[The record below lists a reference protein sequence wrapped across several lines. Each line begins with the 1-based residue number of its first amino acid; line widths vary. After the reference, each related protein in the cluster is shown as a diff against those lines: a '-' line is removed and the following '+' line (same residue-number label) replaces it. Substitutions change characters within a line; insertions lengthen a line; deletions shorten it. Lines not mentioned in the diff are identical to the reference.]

1 MGAGGGGAAAGNGGI
16 LYLYKELWDQ
26 SAGQR
31 SKLLAA
37 MALLVAAQSVLLAV
51 PYLAGHAINALQLQG
66 ADGLND
72 AGLWLS
78 LVVAVTAGSWILHG
92 PGRILERNVAL
103 AVRRR
108 ISSGLV
114 AKLFSLPLAWHE
126 ANHSAATAHRVQQS
140 SHALTA
146 FAQSQFIYLNSAM
159 RLVGP
164 IVALCW
170 LQPVVGAA
178 ALTGLAV
185 ICASVL
191 GFDRAMIRLAR
202 LENDAE
208 RRYAAT
214 LTDSLGNS
222 TTLLALRQQRPV
234 TALLNV
240 RLEAIFAPLRR
251 AIMLN
256 EAKWCTVD
264 IASKALS
271 CSLVATY
278 AWLAA
283 KSGASDVKQHALM
296 LGSVYMVWEYAS
308 QAGGVV
314 SSLASHFQT
323 FARQHADHASADP
336 IRDAANGRAA
346 SEHASPLTA
355 SGQTWERLDLRELT
369 FRHPAARSELPTLD
383 QVSLSLERGKRYAL
397 IGSSGSGKSTLLRI
411 LAGLYEAQRIV
422 IDRSH
427 APAIMCP
434 VEAARLM
441 RNTTTLIP
449 QDAEVLEATLAENL
463 ALCESVSGAPARS
476 RFGRALAFARVDD
489 FVEPGEKGLESTVAE
504 RGANWS
510 GGQRAR
516 LALARGLLAAE
527 GSTLVL
533 LDEPTA
539 SLDPQTEAAV
549 YDNLFVALEQAC
561 IVSSVHRLNLLDR
574 FDEVLVMHSGRLV
587 AQGRP
592 AVLAAV
598 SPDFRRL
605 MSAYR
610 REAQH
615 AEHVAPAEL
624 QQLT

>member
-1 MGAGGGGAAAGNGGI
+1 MGI
-16 LYLYKELWDQ
+16 LYLYKELWAQ

-31 SKLLAA
+31 RVLVLAVLL
-37 MALLVAAQSVLLAV
+37 LIGAQCVLLAV
-51 PYLAGHAINALQLQG
+51 PYLAGRAINALQLHG
-66 ADGLND
+66 AAGMGD
-72 AGLWLS
+72 AGMWLM
-78 LVVAVTAGSWILHG
+78 LVVLVTAGSWVLHG

-103 AVRRR
+103 TVRRG

-114 AKLFSLPLAWHE
+114 DKLFSLPLGWHE

-146 FAQSQFIYLNSAM
+146 FAQSQFIYLNSAI

-164 IVALCW
+164 VVALWW
-170 LQPVVGAA
+170 LQPVVGVA
-178 ALTGLAV
+178 ALIGLTV

-202 LENDAE
+202 MENDAE
-208 RRYAAT
+208 RHYAAT
-214 LTDSLGNS
+214 LTDSLSNS
-222 TTLLALRQQRPV
+222 TTLLALRQQRPIA
-234 TALLNV
+234 ALLER
-240 RLEAIFAPLRR
+240 RLEAVFAPLRR
-251 AIMLN
+251 AIVVN

-264 IASKALS
+264 ICSKALS
-271 CSLVATY
+271 CCLVATY
-278 AWLAA
+278 AWLAT
-283 KSGASDVKQHALM
+283 KSGPSATNAHALM

-314 SSLASHFQT
+314 SALASHFQT

-336 IRDAANGRAA
+336 IRHAQA
-346 SEHASPLTA
+346 SKASASPLTA
-355 SGQTWERLDLRELT
+355 AGQTWDRLELRELT
-369 FRHPAARSELPTLD
+369 FRHPAARDAEPTLD
-383 QVSLSLERGKRYAL
+383 QVTLSLERGKKYAL
-397 IGSSGSGKSTLLRI
+397 IGNSGSGKSTLLRV

-422 IDRSH
+422 IDRTH
-427 APAIMCP
+427 APAIICP
-434 VEAARLM
+434 IEAARLM

-463 ALCESVSGAPARS
+463 ALCEALAGAPPRS
-476 RFGRALAFARVDD
+476 SYARALDLALVSD
-489 FVEPGEKGLESTVAE
+489 FVASGEAGLDSTIAE

-516 LALARGLLAAE
+516 VALARGLLAAA

-539 SLDPQTEAAV
+539 NLDPQTEAAV
-549 YDNLFVALEQAC
+549 LDNLFAALGDAC
-561 IVSSVHRLNLLDR
+561 LVSSVHRLNLLDR
-574 FDEVLVMHSGRLV
+574 FDEVLVMHDGRLV
-587 AQGRP
+587 AQGRA

-605 MSAYR
+605 VSAQR
-610 REAQH
+610 RASEEAALH
-615 AEHVAPAEL
+615 S
-624 QQLT
+624 

>member
-1 MGAGGGGAAAGNGGI
+1 MSAGGGTAEGRGV
-16 LYLYKELWDQ
+16 LYLYNELWAQ
-26 SAGQR
+26 SAGER
-31 SKLLAA
+31 HR
-37 MALLVAAQSVLLAV
+37 LVAAMLLLIAAQAILLAI

-66 ADGLND
+66 ADGMGE
-72 AGLWLS
+72 AGKWLL
-78 LVVAVTAGSWILHG
+78 LVVLVTAGSWIVHG

-103 AVRRR
+103 TVRRR

-126 ANHSAATAHRVQQS
+126 AHHSAATAHRVQQS

-164 IVALCW
+164 IVALWW
-170 LQPVVGAA
+170 LQPAVGAT
-178 ALTGLAV
+178 ALAGLAI
-185 ICASVL
+185 ICVSVL
-191 GFDRAMIRLAR
+191 NFDRAMIRLAR
-202 LENDAE
+202 QENDAE
-208 RRYAAT
+208 RNYAAT
-214 LTDSLGNS
+214 LTDSLSNS
-222 TTLLALRQQRPV
+222 TTLLALRQQRPIA
-234 TALLNV
+234 ALLER
-240 RLEAIFAPLRR
+240 RLQAIFAPLRR
-251 AIMLN
+251 SIVLN

-264 IASKALS
+264 ISSKALS
-271 CSLVATY
+271 CSLVALY

-283 KSGASDVKQHALM
+283 RGAVTDVKQHALM

-314 SSLASHFQT
+314 SALASHFQT

-336 IRDAANGRAA
+336 IRQAQA
-346 SEHASPLTA
+346 SRPATETTRSLTV
-355 SGQTWERLDLRELT
+355 SGQTWDRIELRDLT
-369 FRHPAARSELPTLD
+369 YRHPAARGTAPTLD
-383 QVSLSLERGKRYAL
+383 HVTLSLERGRKYAL
-397 IGSSGSGKSTLLRI
+397 IGSSGSGKSTLLRV

-422 IDRSH
+422 IDRTH

-434 VEAARLM
+434 IEAARLM

-449 QDAEVLEATLAENL
+449 QDAEVLQATLAENL
-463 ALCESVSGAPARS
+463 ALCEALAGAPPRS
-476 RFGRALAFARVDD
+476 RYAAALAQARVTD
-489 FVEPGEKGLESTVAE
+489 FVESGENGLESVIAE

-516 LALARGLLAAE
+516 VALARGLLAAE

-539 SLDPQTEAAV
+539 NLDPQTEAAV
-549 YDNLFVALEQAC
+549 YDNLFLALGDAC
-561 IVSSVHRLNLLDR
+561 VVSAIHRLNLLDR
-574 FDEVLVMHSGRLV
+574 FDEVLVMHDGRLV
-587 AQGRP
+587 AQGR
-592 AVLAAV
+592 ASVLAAV

-605 MSAYR
+605 VSAHR
-610 REAQH
+610 RESDA
-615 AEHVAPAEL
+615 AADAPAEL

>member
-1 MGAGGGGAAAGNGGI
+1 MSACLSGAAGKGGI
-16 LYLYKELWDQ
+16 LYLYKELWGH
-26 SAGQR
+26 SAGHR
-31 SKLLAA
+31 KHLLGA
-37 MALLVAAQSVLLAV
+37 MALLVSAQSVLLAV
-51 PYLAGHAINALQLQG
+51 PYLAGHAINSLQLHG
-66 ADGLND
+66 A
-72 AGLWLS
+72 AGLRAAGVWLL
-78 LVVAVTAGSWILHG
+78 LVVAVTAGSWLLHG

-108 ISSGLV
+108 ISSELV
-114 AKLFSLPLAWHE
+114 QKLFSLPLAWHE
-126 ANHSAATAHRVQQS
+126 SNHSAATAHRVQQS

-159 RLVGP
+159 RLIGP
-164 IVALCW
+164 IVALCV
-170 LQPVVGAA
+170 LQPAVGGAA
-178 ALTGLAV
+178 LAGLAI
-185 ICASVL
+185 ICGSVL

-222 TTLLALRQQRPV
+222 TTLLALRQQRPI

-251 AIMLN
+251 AIVLN

-271 CSLVATY
+271 CSLVAMY

-283 KSGASDVKQHALM
+283 NGGVSEVNQHALM

-336 IRDAANGRAA
+336 IRDAPSPGSTSSRANL
-346 SEHASPLTA
+346 LTA
-355 SGQTWERLDLRELT
+355 TGQSWDRLELRELT

-383 QVSLSLERGKRYAL
+383 HVTLSLERGKRYAL

-422 IDRSH
+422 IDRTQE
-427 APAIMCP
+427 PAIICP
-434 VEAARLM
+434 AEAARLM

-463 ALCESVSGAPARS
+463 GLCESLAGAPPRGSYA
-476 RFGRALAFARVDD
+476 RALELARVSD
-489 FVEPGEKGLESTVAE
+489 FVEPGEKGLENTVAE

-516 LALARGLLAAE
+516 VALARGLLAAA
-527 GSTLVL
+527 GSSLVL

-539 SLDPQTEAAV
+539 NLDPQTEAAV
-549 YDNLFVALEQAC
+549 YDNLFTALGDAC
-561 IVSSVHRLNLLDR
+561 IVSSIHRLNLLER
-574 FDEVLVMHSGRLV
+574 FDEVLVMHNGRLV

-592 AVLAAV
+592 GVLAAV

-605 MSAYR
+605 LSAHR
-610 REAQH
+610 RETQRDGLAAH
-615 AEHVAPAEL
+615 AEL

>member
-1 MGAGGGGAAAGNGGI
+1 MSAVEGTAENRGL
-16 LYLYKELWDQ
+16 LYLYKELWAQ

-31 SKLLAA
+31 RVLVLAMLL
-37 MALLVAAQSVLLAV
+37 LIGAQCVLLAV
-51 PYLAGHAINALQLQG
+51 PYLAGRAINALQLQG
-66 ADGLND
+66 AAGMGD
-72 AGLWLS
+72 AGLWLL
-78 LVVAVTAGSWILHG
+78 LVVLVTAGSWVLHG

-103 AVRRR
+103 TVRRR

-114 AKLFSLPLAWHE
+114 DKLFSLPLGWHE

-146 FAQSQFIYLNSAM
+146 FAQSQFIYLNSAI

-164 IVALCW
+164 VVALW
-170 LQPVVGAA
+170 LLQPVVGGA
-178 ALTGLAV
+178 ALIGLTV

-202 LENDAE
+202 VENDAE
-208 RRYAAT
+208 RHYAAT
-214 LTDSLGNS
+214 LTDSLSNS
-222 TTLLALRQQRPV
+222 TTLLALRQQRPIA
-234 TALLNV
+234 ALLER
-240 RLEAIFAPLRR
+240 RLEAVFAPLRR
-251 AIMLN
+251 AIVVN

-264 IASKALS
+264 ICSKALS
-271 CSLVATY
+271 CCLVATY
-278 AWLAA
+278 AWLAM
-283 KSGASDVKQHALM
+283 KSGPSAANAQALM

-314 SSLASHFQT
+314 SALASHFQT

-336 IRDAANGRAA
+336 IREAQA
-346 SEHASPLTA
+346 SNASASPLTA
-355 SGQTWERLDLRELT
+355 AGQTWDRLELRELT
-369 FRHPAARSELPTLD
+369 FRHPAARDAEPTLD
-383 QVSLSLERGKRYAL
+383 QVTLSLERGKKYAL
-397 IGSSGSGKSTLLRI
+397 IGNSGSGKSTLLRV

-422 IDRSH
+422 IDRAH

-434 VEAARLM
+434 IEAARLM

-449 QDAEVLEATLAENL
+449 QDAEVLEATLADNL
-463 ALCESVSGAPARS
+463 ALCEALAGAPPRS
-476 RFGRALAFARVDD
+476 RYARALDLARVSD
-489 FVEPGEKGLESTVAE
+489 FVASGEAGLDSTIAE

-516 LALARGLLAAE
+516 VALARGLLAAE

-539 SLDPQTEAAV
+539 NLDPQTEAAV
-549 YDNLFVALEQAC
+549 LDNLFAALGDAC
-561 IVSSVHRLNLLDR
+561 LVSSVHRLNLLDR
-574 FDEVLVMHSGRLV
+574 FDEVLVMHDGRLV
-587 AQGRP
+587 AQGRA

-605 MSAYR
+605 VSAER
-610 REAQH
+610 RASEEAALH
-615 AEHVAPAEL
+615 S
-624 QQLT
+624 

>member
-1 MGAGGGGAAAGNGGI
+1 MGI
-16 LYLYKELWDQ
+16 LYLYKELWAQ

-31 SKLLAA
+31 RVLVLAVLL
-37 MALLVAAQSVLLAV
+37 LIGAQCVLLAV
-51 PYLAGHAINALQLQG
+51 PYLAGRAINALQLHG
-66 ADGLND
+66 AAGMGD
-72 AGLWLS
+72 AGMWLM
-78 LVVAVTAGSWILHG
+78 LVVLVTAGSWVLHG

-103 AVRRR
+103 TVRRG

-114 AKLFSLPLAWHE
+114 DKLFSLPLGWHE

-146 FAQSQFIYLNSAM
+146 FAQSQFIYLNSAI

-164 IVALCW
+164 VVALWW
-170 LQPVVGAA
+170 LQPVVGVA
-178 ALTGLAV
+178 ALIGLTV

-202 LENDAE
+202 MENDAE
-208 RRYAAT
+208 RHYAAT
-214 LTDSLGNS
+214 LTDSLSNS
-222 TTLLALRQQRPV
+222 TTLLALRQQRPIA
-234 TALLNV
+234 ALLER
-240 RLEAIFAPLRR
+240 RLEAVFAPLRR
-251 AIMLN
+251 AIVVN

-264 IASKALS
+264 ICSKALS
-271 CSLVATY
+271 CCLVATY
-278 AWLAA
+278 AWLAT
-283 KSGASDVKQHALM
+283 KSGPSATNAHALM

-314 SSLASHFQT
+314 SALASHFQT

-336 IRDAANGRAA
+336 IRQAQA
-346 SEHASPLTA
+346 SNASASPLTA
-355 SGQTWERLDLRELT
+355 AGQTWDRLELRELT
-369 FRHPAARSELPTLD
+369 FRHPAARDAEPTLD
-383 QVSLSLERGKRYAL
+383 QVTLSLERGKKYAL
-397 IGSSGSGKSTLLRI
+397 IGNSGSGKSTLLRV

-422 IDRSH
+422 IDRTH
-427 APAIMCP
+427 APAIICP
-434 VEAARLM
+434 IEAARLM

-463 ALCESVSGAPARS
+463 ALCEALAGAPPRS
-476 RFGRALAFARVDD
+476 SYARALDLALVSD
-489 FVEPGEKGLESTVAE
+489 FVASGEAGLDSTIAE

-516 LALARGLLAAE
+516 VALARGLLAAA

-539 SLDPQTEAAV
+539 NLDPQTEAAV
-549 YDNLFVALEQAC
+549 LDNLFAALGDAC
-561 IVSSVHRLNLLDR
+561 LVSSVHRLNLLDR
-574 FDEVLVMHSGRLV
+574 FDEVLVMHDGRLV
-587 AQGRP
+587 AQGRA

-605 MSAYR
+605 VSAQR
-610 REAQH
+610 RASEEAALH
-615 AEHVAPAEL
+615 S
-624 QQLT
+624 

>member
-1 MGAGGGGAAAGNGGI
+1 MSAVEGTAENRGL
-16 LYLYKELWDQ
+16 LYLYKELWAQ

-31 SKLLAA
+31 RVLVLAMLL
-37 MALLVAAQSVLLAV
+37 LIGAQCVLLAV
-51 PYLAGHAINALQLQG
+51 PYLAGRAINALQLQG
-66 ADGLND
+66 AAGMGD
-72 AGLWLS
+72 AGLWLL
-78 LVVAVTAGSWILHG
+78 LVVLVTAGSWVLHG

-103 AVRRR
+103 TVRRR

-114 AKLFSLPLAWHE
+114 DKLFSLPLGWHE

-146 FAQSQFIYLNSAM
+146 FAQSQFIYLNSAI

-164 IVALCW
+164 VVALW
-170 LQPVVGAA
+170 LLQPVVGGA
-178 ALTGLAV
+178 ALIGLTV

-202 LENDAE
+202 VENDAE
-208 RRYAAT
+208 RHYAAT
-214 LTDSLGNS
+214 LTDSLSNS
-222 TTLLALRQQRPV
+222 TTLLALRQQRPIA
-234 TALLNV
+234 ALLER
-240 RLEAIFAPLRR
+240 RLEAVFAPMRR
-251 AIMLN
+251 AIVLN

-264 IASKALS
+264 ICSKALS
-271 CSLVATY
+271 CCLVATY
-278 AWLAA
+278 AWLAM
-283 KSGASDVKQHALM
+283 KSGPSAANAQALM

-314 SSLASHFQT
+314 SALASHFQT

-336 IRDAANGRAA
+336 IREAQA
-346 SEHASPLTA
+346 SNASASPLTA
-355 SGQTWERLDLRELT
+355 AGQTWDRLELRELT
-369 FRHPAARSELPTLD
+369 FRHPAARDAEPTLD
-383 QVSLSLERGKRYAL
+383 QVTLSLERGKKYAL
-397 IGSSGSGKSTLLRI
+397 IGNSGSGKSTLLRV

-422 IDRSH
+422 IDRAH

-434 VEAARLM
+434 IEAARLM

-449 QDAEVLEATLAENL
+449 QDAEVLEATLADNL
-463 ALCESVSGAPARS
+463 ALCEALAGAPPRS
-476 RFGRALAFARVDD
+476 RYARALDLARVSD
-489 FVEPGEKGLESTVAE
+489 FVASGEAGLDSTIAE

-516 LALARGLLAAE
+516 VALARGLLAAE

-539 SLDPQTEAAV
+539 NLDPQTEAAV
-549 YDNLFVALEQAC
+549 LDNLFAALGDAC
-561 IVSSVHRLNLLDR
+561 LVSSVHRLNLLDR
-574 FDEVLVMHSGRLV
+574 FDEVLVMHDGRLV
-587 AQGRP
+587 AQGRA

-605 MSAYR
+605 VSAER
-610 REAQH
+610 RASEEAALH
-615 AEHVAPAEL
+615 S
-624 QQLT
+624 

>member
-1 MGAGGGGAAAGNGGI
+1 MSAVDGTAENRGL
-16 LYLYKELWDQ
+16 LYLYKELWAQ

-31 SKLLAA
+31 RVLVLAMLL
-37 MALLVAAQSVLLAV
+37 LIGAQCVLLAV
-51 PYLAGHAINALQLQG
+51 PYLAGRAINALQLQG
-66 ADGLND
+66 AAGMGD
-72 AGLWLS
+72 AGLWLL
-78 LVVAVTAGSWILHG
+78 LVVLVTAGSWVLHG

-103 AVRRR
+103 TVRRR

-114 AKLFSLPLAWHE
+114 DKLFSLPLGWHE

-146 FAQSQFIYLNSAM
+146 FAQSQFIYLNSAI

-164 IVALCW
+164 VVALW
-170 LQPVVGAA
+170 LLQPVVGGA
-178 ALTGLAV
+178 ALIGLTV

-202 LENDAE
+202 VENDAE
-208 RRYAAT
+208 RHYAAT
-214 LTDSLGNS
+214 LTDSLSNS
-222 TTLLALRQQRPV
+222 TTLLALRQQRPIA
-234 TALLNV
+234 ALLER
-240 RLEAIFAPLRR
+240 RLEAVFAPLRR
-251 AIMLN
+251 AIVVN

-264 IASKALS
+264 ICSKALS
-271 CSLVATY
+271 CCLVATY
-278 AWLAA
+278 AWLAM
-283 KSGASDVKQHALM
+283 KSGPSAANAQALM

-314 SSLASHFQT
+314 SALASHFQT

-336 IRDAANGRAA
+336 IREAQA
-346 SEHASPLTA
+346 SNASASPLTA
-355 SGQTWERLDLRELT
+355 AGQTWDRLELRELT
-369 FRHPAARSELPTLD
+369 FRHPAARDAEPTLD
-383 QVSLSLERGKRYAL
+383 QVTLSLERGKKYAL
-397 IGSSGSGKSTLLRI
+397 IGNSGSGKSTLLRV

-422 IDRSH
+422 IDRAH

-434 VEAARLM
+434 IEAARLM

-449 QDAEVLEATLAENL
+449 QDAEVLEATLADNL
-463 ALCESVSGAPARS
+463 ALCEALAGAPPRS
-476 RFGRALAFARVDD
+476 RYARALDLARVSD
-489 FVEPGEKGLESTVAE
+489 FVASGEAGLDSTIAE

-516 LALARGLLAAE
+516 VALARGLLAAE

-539 SLDPQTEAAV
+539 NLDPQTEAAV
-549 YDNLFVALEQAC
+549 LDNLFAALGDAC
-561 IVSSVHRLNLLDR
+561 LVSSVHRLNLLDR
-574 FDEVLVMHSGRLV
+574 FDEVLVMHDGRLV
-587 AQGRP
+587 AQGRA

-605 MSAYR
+605 VSAER
-610 REAQH
+610 RASEEAALH
-615 AEHVAPAEL
+615 S
-624 QQLT
+624 

>member
-1 MGAGGGGAAAGNGGI
+1 MSAGGAGTEGGGI
-16 LYLYKELWDQ
+16 LYLYKELWAQ
-26 SAGQR
+26 SAGHR
-31 SKLLAA
+31 RKLVTA
-37 MALLVAAQSVLLAV
+37 MLLLISAQAVLLAI
-51 PYLAGHAINALQLQG
+51 PWLAGHAINALQLQG
-66 ADGLND
+66 SAGLRD
-72 AGLWLS
+72 AGMWLT
-78 LVVAVTAGSWILHG
+78 LVVLVTAGSWLLHG

-103 AVRRR
+103 TVRRR

-114 AKLFSLPLAWHE
+114 AKLFSLPLTWHE

-159 RLVGP
+159 RLIGP
-164 IVALCW
+164 IVALWW
-170 LQPVVGAA
+170 LQPLVGGAA
-178 ALTGLAV
+178 LAGLAV
-185 ICASVL
+185 ICGSVL

-222 TTLLALRQQRPV
+222 TTLFSLRQQRPIA
-234 TALLNV
+234 ALLER

-251 AIMLN
+251 AIVLN

-264 IASKALS
+264 ISSKALS
-271 CSLVATY
+271 CCLVASY
-278 AWLAA
+278 AWLATR
-283 KSGASDVKQHALM
+283 GGVTEVKTHALM

-314 SSLASHFQT
+314 SALASHFQT

-336 IRDAANGRAA
+336 IR
-346 SEHASPLTA
+346 HAGSTRTADNSATALTA
-355 SGQTWERLDLRELT
+355 SGEIWDRIELRDVT
-369 FRHPAARSELPTLD
+369 FRHPAARAAAPTLD
-383 QVSLSLERGKRYAL
+383 HVTLSLERGRKYAL
-397 IGSSGSGKSTLLRI
+397 IGSSGSGKSTLLRV

-422 IDRSH
+422 IDRTH

-463 ALCESVSGAPARS
+463 ALCEGLAGAPSRS
-476 RFGRALAFARVDD
+476 SYARALELARVSD
-489 FVEPGEKGLESTVAE
+489 FVEPGEIGLESSIAE

-516 LALARGLLAAE
+516 VALARGLLAAA
-527 GSTLVL
+527 GSSLVL

-539 SLDPQTEAAV
+539 NLDPQTEGAV
-549 YDNLFVALEQAC
+549 YDNLFLALGDAC
-561 IVSSVHRLNLLDR
+561 IVSSIHRLNLLDR
-574 FDEVLVMHSGRLV
+574 FDEVLVMHEGRLV

-592 AVLAAV
+592 SVLAAV

-605 MSAYR
+605 VSTQR
-610 REAQH
+610 RVHDA
-615 AEHVAPAEL
+615 APAEL

>member
-1 MGAGGGGAAAGNGGI
+1 MSAVGGAAAADNGGI
-16 LYLYKELWDQ
+16 LYLYKELWAQ

-31 SKLLAA
+31 RVLVTA
-37 MALLVAAQSVLLAV
+37 MLLLVAAQTVLLAI

-66 ADGLND
+66 AAGMAD
-72 AGLWLS
+72 AGKWLL
-78 LVVAVTAGSWILHG
+78 LVVLVTAGSWVLHG

-103 AVRRR
+103 TVRRR

-114 AKLFSLPLAWHE
+114 EKLFSLPLAWHE
-126 ANHSAATAHRVQQS
+126 GNHSAATAHRVQQS

-164 IVALCW
+164 IVALWW
-170 LQPVVGAA
+170 LRPVVGAA

-191 GFDRAMIRLAR
+191 SFDRAMIRLAR

-208 RRYAAT
+208 RSYAAT
-214 LTDSLGNS
+214 LTDSLSNS
-222 TTLLALRQQRPV
+222 TTLFALRQRRPIA
-234 TALLNV
+234 ALLER
-240 RLEAIFAPLRR
+240 RLQAVFAPLRR
-251 AIMLN
+251 SIVLN

-264 IASKALS
+264 ISSKALS
-271 CSLVATY
+271 CTLVALY
-278 AWLAA
+278 AWLASQSA
-283 KSGASDVKQHALM
+283 LSDVKQHALM

-314 SSLASHFQT
+314 SALASHFQT

-336 IRDAANGRAA
+336 IRHARTTPPA
-346 SEHASPLTA
+346 SDCAEQLTA
-355 SGQTWERLDLRELT
+355 SGQTWDRLELRELT
-369 FRHPAARSELPTLD
+369 FRHPAARGAAPTLD
-383 QVSLSLERGKRYAL
+383 HVTLSLERGRKYAL

-434 VEAARLM
+434 IEAARLM
-441 RNTTTLIP
+441 RNTATLIP

-463 ALCESVSGAPARS
+463 ALCEALTGIPPRS
-476 RFGRALAFARVDD
+476 SYARALELARVSD
-489 FVEPGEKGLESTVAE
+489 FVEPGETGLESVIAE

-516 LALARGLLAAE
+516 VALARGLLAAND
-527 GSTLVL
+527 STLVL

-539 SLDPQTEAAV
+539 NLDPQTEAAV
-549 YDNLFVALEQAC
+549 YDNLFLTLGDAC
-561 IVSSVHRLNLLDR
+561 IVSSIHRLHLLER
-574 FDEVLVMHSGRLV
+574 FDEVLVMHNGRLV
-587 AQGRP
+587 AQGR
-592 AVLAAV
+592 ASVLAAV

-605 MSAYR
+605 VSAQR
-610 REAQH
+610 RESDA
-615 AEHVAPAEL
+615 AAAEL

>member
-1 MGAGGGGAAAGNGGI
+1 MSAGGGGAAARKGGI
-16 LYLYKELWDQ
+16 LYLYKELWAQ
-26 SAGQR
+26 SAGR
-31 SKLLAA
+31 RKMLLGA
-37 MALLVAAQSVLLAV
+37 MALLIAAQSVLLAV
-51 PYLAGHAINALQLQG
+51 PYLAGRAINALQLHG
-66 ADGLND
+66 TAGLEN
-72 AGLWLS
+72 AGLWLA
-78 LVVAVTAGSWILHG
+78 LVVAVTAGSWLLHG

-108 ISSGLV
+108 ISSELV
-114 AKLFSLPLAWHE
+114 RKLFSLPLAWHE

-146 FAQSQFIYLNSAM
+146 FAQSQFIYLNSAI
-159 RLVGP
+159 RLFGP
-164 IVALCW
+164 IVALWW
-170 LQPVVGAA
+170 LQPIVGAA
-178 ALTGLAV
+178 ALAGLTI
-185 ICASVL
+185 ICASVI
-191 GFDRAMIRLAR
+191 GFDRAMIRLAH

-208 RRYAAT
+208 RRYAST

-222 TTLLALRQQRPV
+222 TTLLALRQQRPI
-234 TALLNV
+234 TALLDV

-251 AIMLN
+251 AILLN

-264 IASKALS
+264 ISSKALG

-283 KSGASDVKQHALM
+283 TGRVSDVKQHALM

-308 QAGGVV
+308 QAGGVI
-314 SSLASHFQT
+314 SALASHFQT

-336 IRDAANGRAA
+336 IREATNVRPAGDR
-346 SEHASPLTA
+346 ASPLT
-355 SGQTWERLDLRELT
+355 STGQTWDRLELRELT
-369 FRHPAARSELPTLD
+369 FRHPAARGELPTLD
-383 QVSLSLERGKRYAL
+383 HVTLSLERGKRYAL
-397 IGSSGSGKSTLLRI
+397 IGSSGSGKSTLLRV

-422 IDRSH
+422 VDRTH

-434 VEAARLM
+434 IEAARLM

-463 ALCESVSGAPARS
+463 ALCEGVAGVPPRS
-476 RFGRALAFARVDD
+476 RYAHALELARVSD
-489 FVEPGEKGLESTVAE
+489 FVESGEAGLESTIAE

-516 LALARGLLAAE
+516 VALARGLLAAE

-539 SLDPQTEAAV
+539 NLDPQTEAAV
-549 YDNLFVALEQAC
+549 YDNLFLELGNAC
-561 IVSSVHRLNLLDR
+561 IVSSIHRLNLLDR
-574 FDEVLVMHSGRLV
+574 FDEVLVMHNGRLV

-605 MSAYR
+605 VSAQR
-610 REAQH
+610 REQDGP
-615 AEHVAPAEL
+615 APPASAEL

>member
-1 MGAGGGGAAAGNGGI
+1 VGI
-16 LYLYKELWDQ
+16 LYLYKELWAQ

-31 SKLLAA
+31 RVLVLAMLL
-37 MALLVAAQSVLLAV
+37 LIGAQCVLLAI

-66 ADGLND
+66 AAGMGD
-72 AGLWLS
+72 AGMWLL
-78 LVVAVTAGSWILHG
+78 LVVLVTAGSWVLHG

-103 AVRRR
+103 TVRRR

-114 AKLFSLPLAWHE
+114 DKLFSLPLGWHE

-164 IVALCW
+164 VVALWW

-178 ALTGLAV
+178 ALIGLTV

-202 LENDAE
+202 VENDAE
-208 RRYAAT
+208 RHYAAT
-214 LTDSLGNS
+214 LTDSLSNS
-222 TTLLALRQQRPV
+222 TTLLALRQQRPIA
-234 TALLNV
+234 ALLER
-240 RLEAIFAPLRR
+240 RLEAVFAPMRR
-251 AIMLN
+251 AIVLN

-264 IASKALS
+264 ICSKALG
-271 CSLVATY
+271 CGLVATY
-278 AWLAA
+278 AWLATKNGPSA
-283 KSGASDVKQHALM
+283 ASTQALM

-314 SSLASHFQT
+314 SALASHFQT
-323 FARQHADHASADP
+323 FARQHADHSSADP
-336 IRDAANGRAA
+336 IRQAQAANT
-346 SEHASPLTA
+346 SASPLTV
-355 SGQTWERLDLRELT
+355 SGQPWDRLELRELT
-369 FRHPAARSELPTLD
+369 FRHPAARDAEPTLD
-383 QVSLSLERGKRYAL
+383 QVTLSLERGKKYAL
-397 IGSSGSGKSTLLRI
+397 IGSSGSGKSTLLRV

-422 IDRSH
+422 IDRTH

-434 VEAARLM
+434 IEAARLM

-463 ALCESVSGAPARS
+463 ALCEALAGAPPRS
-476 RFGRALAFARVDD
+476 RYARALDLARVSD
-489 FVEPGEKGLESTVAE
+489 FVASGEAGLESTIAE

-516 LALARGLLAAE
+516 VALARGLLAAE

-539 SLDPQTEAAV
+539 NLDPQTEAAV
-549 YDNLFVALEQAC
+549 FDNLFDALGDAC

-574 FDEVLVMHSGRLV
+574 FDEVLVMHDGRLV
-587 AQGRP
+587 AQGRA

-598 SPDFRRL
+598 SPDYRRL
-605 MSAYR
+605 VSAQR
-610 REAQH
+610 RESGEAALH
-615 AEHVAPAEL
+615 S
-624 QQLT
+624 

>member
-1 MGAGGGGAAAGNGGI
+1 MGI
-16 LYLYKELWDQ
+16 LYLYKELWAQ

-31 SKLLAA
+31 RVLVLAVLL
-37 MALLVAAQSVLLAV
+37 LIGAQCVLLAV
-51 PYLAGHAINALQLQG
+51 PYLAGRAINALQLHG
-66 ADGLND
+66 AAGMGD
-72 AGLWLS
+72 AGMWLM
-78 LVVAVTAGSWILHG
+78 LVVLVTAGSWVLHG

-103 AVRRR
+103 TVRRG

-114 AKLFSLPLAWHE
+114 DKLFSLPLGWHE

-146 FAQSQFIYLNSAM
+146 FAQSQFIYLNSAI

-164 IVALCW
+164 VVALWW
-170 LQPVVGAA
+170 LQPVVGVA
-178 ALTGLAV
+178 ALIGLTV

-202 LENDAE
+202 MENDAE
-208 RRYAAT
+208 RHYAAT
-214 LTDSLGNS
+214 LTDSLSNS
-222 TTLLALRQQRPV
+222 TTLLALRQQRPIA
-234 TALLNV
+234 ALLER
-240 RLEAIFAPLRR
+240 RLEAVFAPLRR
-251 AIMLN
+251 AIVVN

-264 IASKALS
+264 ICSKALS
-271 CSLVATY
+271 CCLVATY
-278 AWLAA
+278 AWLAT
-283 KSGASDVKQHALM
+283 KSGPSATNAHALM

-314 SSLASHFQT
+314 SALASHFQT

-336 IRDAANGRAA
+336 IRQAQA
-346 SEHASPLTA
+346 SNASASPLTA
-355 SGQTWERLDLRELT
+355 AGQTWDRLELRELT
-369 FRHPAARSELPTLD
+369 FRHPAARDAEPTLD
-383 QVSLSLERGKRYAL
+383 QVTLSLERGKKYAL
-397 IGSSGSGKSTLLRI
+397 IGNSGSGKSPVLRV

-422 IDRSH
+422 IDRTH
-427 APAIMCP
+427 APAIICP
-434 VEAARLM
+434 IEAARLM

-463 ALCESVSGAPARS
+463 ALCEALAGAPPRS
-476 RFGRALAFARVDD
+476 SYARALDLALVSD
-489 FVEPGEKGLESTVAE
+489 FVASGEAGLDSTIAE

-516 LALARGLLAAE
+516 VALARGLLAAA

-539 SLDPQTEAAV
+539 NLDPQTEAAV
-549 YDNLFVALEQAC
+549 LDNLFAALGDAC
-561 IVSSVHRLNLLDR
+561 LVSSVHRLNLLDR
-574 FDEVLVMHSGRLV
+574 FDEVLVMHDGRLV
-587 AQGRP
+587 AQGRA

-605 MSAYR
+605 VSAQR
-610 REAQH
+610 RASEEAALH
-615 AEHVAPAEL
+615 S
-624 QQLT
+624 

>member
-1 MGAGGGGAAAGNGGI
+1 MSACGGGAAEGRGI
-16 LYLYKELWDQ
+16 LYLYKELWAQ
-26 SAGQR
+26 SFGER
-31 SKLLAA
+31 GR
-37 MALLVAAQSVLLAV
+37 LVAAMLLLIAAQAILLAI

-66 ADGLND
+66 AEGIGD
-72 AGLWLS
+72 AGKWLL
-78 LVVAVTAGSWILHG
+78 LVVLVTAGSWIVHG

-103 AVRRR
+103 TVRRR

-114 AKLFSLPLAWHE
+114 AKLFSLPLSWHE

-164 IVALCW
+164 IVALWW
-170 LQPVVGAA
+170 LRPAVGAVA
-178 ALTGLAV
+178 FAGLAI

-202 LENDAE
+202 QENDAE
-208 RRYAAT
+208 RSYAAT
-214 LTDSLGNS
+214 LTDSLSNS
-222 TTLLALRQQRPV
+222 TTLLALRQQRPIA
-234 TALLNV
+234 ALLER
-240 RLEAIFAPLRR
+240 RLQAIFAPLRR
-251 AIMLN
+251 SIVLN

-264 IASKALS
+264 ISSKALS
-271 CSLVATY
+271 CSLVALY

-283 KSGASDVKQHALM
+283 RSEVTDVKQQALM

-314 SSLASHFQT
+314 SALASHFQT

-336 IRDAANGRAA
+336 IRQAQASRPA
-346 SEHASPLTA
+346 SENTRSLTV
-355 SGQTWERLDLRELT
+355 SGQTWDRIELRDLT
-369 FRHPAARSELPTLD
+369 FRHPAARGTAPTLD
-383 QVSLSLERGKRYAL
+383 HVTLSLERGRKYAL
-397 IGSSGSGKSTLLRI
+397 IGSSGSGKSTLLRV

-422 IDRSH
+422 IDRNH

-434 VEAARLM
+434 IEAARLM

-449 QDAEVLEATLAENL
+449 QDAEVLQATLSENL
-463 ALCESVSGAPARS
+463 ALCEALAGAPPRNRYAS
-476 RFGRALAFARVDD
+476 ALEIARVTD
-489 FVEPGEKGLESTVAE
+489 FVEASENGLESTISE

-516 LALARGLLAAE
+516 VALARGLLAAE
-527 GSTLVL
+527 GSALVL

-539 SLDPQTEAAV
+539 NLDPQTEAAV
-549 YDNLFVALEQAC
+549 YDNLFRALGDAC
-561 IVSSVHRLNLLDR
+561 VVSSIHRLHLLDR
-574 FDEVLVMHSGRLV
+574 FDEVLVMHNGRLV

-592 AVLAAV
+592 AALAAV
-598 SPDFRRL
+598 SPDYRRL
-605 MSAYR
+605 ISAQR
-610 REAQH
+610 REDDAVAQT
-615 AEHVAPAEL
+615 ATVEL

>member
-1 MGAGGGGAAAGNGGI
+1 MGI
-16 LYLYKELWDQ
+16 LYLYKELWAQ

-31 SKLLAA
+31 RVLVLAVLL
-37 MALLVAAQSVLLAV
+37 LIGAQCVLLAV
-51 PYLAGHAINALQLQG
+51 PYLAGRAINALQLHG
-66 ADGLND
+66 AAGMGD
-72 AGLWLS
+72 AGMWLM
-78 LVVAVTAGSWILHG
+78 LVVLVTAGSWVLHG

-103 AVRRR
+103 TVRRG

-114 AKLFSLPLAWHE
+114 DKLFSLPLGWHE

-146 FAQSQFIYLNSAM
+146 FAQSQFIYLNSAI

-164 IVALCW
+164 VVALWW
-170 LQPVVGAA
+170 LQPVVGVA
-178 ALTGLAV
+178 ALIGLTV

-202 LENDAE
+202 MENDAE
-208 RRYAAT
+208 RHYAAT
-214 LTDSLGNS
+214 LTDSLSNS
-222 TTLLALRQQRPV
+222 TTLLALRQQRPIA
-234 TALLNV
+234 ALLER
-240 RLEAIFAPLRR
+240 RLEAVFAPLRR
-251 AIMLN
+251 AIVVN

-264 IASKALS
+264 ICSKALS
-271 CSLVATY
+271 CCLVATY
-278 AWLAA
+278 AWLAIMA
-283 KSGASDVKQHALM
+283 IPSATNAHALM

-314 SSLASHFQT
+314 SALASHFQT

-336 IRDAANGRAA
+336 IRQAQA
-346 SEHASPLTA
+346 SNASASPLTA
-355 SGQTWERLDLRELT
+355 AGQTWDRLELRELT
-369 FRHPAARSELPTLD
+369 FRHPAARDAEPTLD
-383 QVSLSLERGKRYAL
+383 QVTLSLERGKKYAL
-397 IGSSGSGKSTLLRI
+397 IGNSGSGKSTLLRV

-422 IDRSH
+422 IDRTH
-427 APAIMCP
+427 APAIICP
-434 VEAARLM
+434 IEAARLM

-463 ALCESVSGAPARS
+463 ALCEALAGAPPRS
-476 RFGRALAFARVDD
+476 SYARALDLALVSD
-489 FVEPGEKGLESTVAE
+489 FVASGEAGLDSTIAE

-516 LALARGLLAAE
+516 VALARGLLAAA

-539 SLDPQTEAAV
+539 NLDPQTEAAV
-549 YDNLFVALEQAC
+549 LDNLFAALGDAC
-561 IVSSVHRLNLLDR
+561 LVSSVHRLNLLDR
-574 FDEVLVMHSGRLV
+574 FDEVLVMHDGRLV
-587 AQGRP
+587 AQGRA

-605 MSAYR
+605 VSAQR
-610 REAQH
+610 RASEEAALH
-615 AEHVAPAEL
+615 S
-624 QQLT
+624 

>member
-1 MGAGGGGAAAGNGGI
+1 MSAVDGTAENRGL
-16 LYLYKELWDQ
+16 LYLYKELWAQ

-31 SKLLAA
+31 RVLVLAMLL
-37 MALLVAAQSVLLAV
+37 LIGAQCVLLAV
-51 PYLAGHAINALQLQG
+51 PYLAGRAINALQLQG
-66 ADGLND
+66 AAGMGD
-72 AGLWLS
+72 AGLWLL
-78 LVVAVTAGSWILHG
+78 LVVLVTAGSWVLHG

-103 AVRRR
+103 TVRRR

-114 AKLFSLPLAWHE
+114 DKLFSLPLGWHE

-146 FAQSQFIYLNSAM
+146 FAQSQFIYLNSAI

-164 IVALCW
+164 VVALW
-170 LQPVVGAA
+170 LLQPVVGGA
-178 ALTGLAV
+178 ALIGLTV

-202 LENDAE
+202 VENDAE
-208 RRYAAT
+208 RHYAAT
-214 LTDSLGNS
+214 LTDSLSNS
-222 TTLLALRQQRPV
+222 TTLLALRQQRPIA
-234 TALLNV
+234 ALLER
-240 RLEAIFAPLRR
+240 RLEAVFAPLRR
-251 AIMLN
+251 AIVVN

-264 IASKALS
+264 ICSKALS
-271 CSLVATY
+271 CCLVATY
-278 AWLAA
+278 AWLAM
-283 KSGASDVKQHALM
+283 KSGPSAANAQALM

-314 SSLASHFQT
+314 SALASHFQT

-336 IRDAANGRAA
+336 IREAQA
-346 SEHASPLTA
+346 SNASASPLTA
-355 SGQTWERLDLRELT
+355 AGQTWDRLELRELT
-369 FRHPAARSELPTLD
+369 FRHPAARDAEPTLD
-383 QVSLSLERGKRYAL
+383 QVTLSLERGKKYAL
-397 IGSSGSGKSTLLRI
+397 IGNSGSGKSTLLRV

-422 IDRSH
+422 IDRAH

-434 VEAARLM
+434 IEAARLM

-463 ALCESVSGAPARS
+463 ALCEALAGVPPRS
-476 RFGRALAFARVDD
+476 RYARALDLARVSD
-489 FVEPGEKGLESTVAE
+489 FVASGEAGLDSTIAE

-516 LALARGLLAAE
+516 VALARGLLAAE

-539 SLDPQTEAAV
+539 NLDPQTEAAV
-549 YDNLFVALEQAC
+549 LDNLFAALGDAC
-561 IVSSVHRLNLLDR
+561 LVSSVHRLNLLDR
-574 FDEVLVMHSGRLV
+574 FDEVLVMHDGRLV
-587 AQGRP
+587 AQGRA

-605 MSAYR
+605 VSAER
-610 REAQH
+610 RASEEAALH
-615 AEHVAPAEL
+615 S
-624 QQLT
+624 

>member
-1 MGAGGGGAAAGNGGI
+1 MAENRGI
-16 LYLYKELWDQ
+16 LYLYKELWAQ

-31 SKLLAA
+31 RVLVLAMMLLIG
-37 MALLVAAQSVLLAV
+37 AQCILLAV
-51 PYLAGHAINALQLQG
+51 PYLAGRAINALQLHG
-66 ADGLND
+66 ASGMGA
-72 AGLWLS
+72 AGIWLM
-78 LVVAVTAGSWILHG
+78 LVVLVTAGSWVLHG

-103 AVRRR
+103 TVRRR

-114 AKLFSLPLAWHE
+114 DKLFSLPLGWHE
-126 ANHSAATAHRVQQS
+126 AHHSAATAHRVQQS

-146 FAQSQFIYLNSAM
+146 FAQSQFIYLNSAI

-164 IVALCW
+164 VVALWW

-178 ALTGLAV
+178 ALIGLTV

-202 LENDAE
+202 VENDAE
-208 RRYAAT
+208 RHYAAT
-214 LTDSLGNS
+214 LTDSLSNS
-222 TTLLALRQQRPV
+222 TTLLALRQQRPIA
-234 TALLNV
+234 ALLER
-240 RLEAIFAPLRR
+240 RLEAVFAPLRR
-251 AIMLN
+251 AIVVN

-264 IASKALS
+264 ICSKTLS
-271 CSLVATY
+271 CCLVATY
-278 AWLAA
+278 AWLAT
-283 KSGASDVKQHALM
+283 KSGPSAAQAHALM

-314 SSLASHFQT
+314 SALASHFQT

-336 IRDAANGRAA
+336 IRHARAANA
-346 SEHASPLTA
+346 SASPLTV
-355 SGQTWERLDLRELT
+355 SGQTWDRLELRELT
-369 FRHPAARSELPTLD
+369 FRHPAARDAEPTLD
-383 QVSLSLERGKRYAL
+383 QVTLSLERGKKYAL
-397 IGSSGSGKSTLLRI
+397 IGNSGSGKSTLLRV

-434 VEAARLM
+434 IEAARLM

-463 ALCESVSGAPARS
+463 ALCEALAGAPPRS
-476 RFGRALAFARVDD
+476 GYARALDLARVSD
-489 FVEPGEKGLESTVAE
+489 FVASGEAGLESTIAE

-516 LALARGLLAAE
+516 VALARGLLAAE

-539 SLDPQTEAAV
+539 NLDAQTEAAV
-549 YDNLFVALEQAC
+549 FDNLFTALGDAC

-574 FDEVLVMHSGRLV
+574 FDEVLVMHDGRLV
-587 AQGRP
+587 AQGRA
-592 AVLAAV
+592 AVLAVV

-605 MSAYR
+605 VSAQR
-610 REAQH
+610 RESEEAALH
-615 AEHVAPAEL
+615 S
-624 QQLT
+624 

>member
-1 MGAGGGGAAAGNGGI
+1 MSAGGGGAAEGRG
-16 LYLYKELWDQ
+16 LFYLYKELWAQ
-26 SAGQR
+26 SYGERRVLVTAM
-31 SKLLAA
+31 LL
-37 MALLVAAQSVLLAV
+37 LIAAQAVLLAI

-66 ADGLND
+66 A
-72 AGLWLS
+72 AGMVEAGKWLL
-78 LVVAVTAGSWILHG
+78 LVVLVTAGSWVVHG

-103 AVRRR
+103 TVRRR
-108 ISSGLV
+108 ISAGLV
-114 AKLFSLPLAWHE
+114 AKLFSLPLTWHE

-164 IVALCW
+164 IVALWW
-170 LQPVVGAA
+170 LRPAVGAA
-178 ALTGLAV
+178 ALAGLAV

-202 LENDAE
+202 QENDAE
-208 RRYAAT
+208 RNYAAT
-214 LTDSLGNS
+214 LTDSLSNS
-222 TTLLALRQQRPV
+222 TTLLALRQQRPIA
-234 TALLNV
+234 ALLEQ
-240 RLEAIFAPLRR
+240 RLQAIFAPLRR
-251 AIMLN
+251 SIVLN

-264 IASKALS
+264 ISSKALS
-271 CSLVATY
+271 CSLVALY
-278 AWLAA
+278 AWLATSSA
-283 KSGASDVKQHALM
+283 LTAAKQHALM

-314 SSLASHFQT
+314 SALASHFQT

-336 IRDAANGRAA
+336 IREARASRPA
-346 SEHASPLTA
+346 GDCTPSLTA
-355 SGQTWERLDLRELT
+355 SGQTWERIELRDLT
-369 FRHPAARSELPTLD
+369 FRHPAARGTAPTLD
-383 QVSLSLERGKRYAL
+383 HVTLSLERGRKYAL
-397 IGSSGSGKSTLLRI
+397 IGASGSGKSTLLRV

-422 IDRSH
+422 IDRTRQ
-427 APAIMCP
+427 PAIMCP

-463 ALCESVSGAPARS
+463 ALCETLAGAAPPSRYVS
-476 RFGRALAFARVDD
+476 ALELARVTD
-489 FVEPGEKGLESTVAE
+489 FLESGESGLASVISE

-516 LALARGLLAAE
+516 VALARGLLAAE

-539 SLDPQTEAAV
+539 NLDPQTEAAV
-549 YDNLFVALEQAC
+549 YDNLFLALRDAC
-561 IVSSVHRLNLLDR
+561 VVSSVHRLHLLDR
-574 FDEVLVMHSGRLV
+574 FDEVLVMHDGRLV

-592 AVLAAV
+592 SVLAAV

-605 MSAYR
+605 VSTQQR
-610 REAQH
+610 DEAG
-615 AEHVAPAEL
+615 AVVPAEL

>member
-1 MGAGGGGAAAGNGGI
+1 M
-16 LYLYKELWDQ
+16 
-26 SAGQR
+26 R
-31 SKLLAA
+31 
-37 MALLVAAQSVLLAV
+37 
-51 PYLAGHAINALQLQG
+51 
-66 ADGLND
+66 D
-72 AGLWLS
+72 AGMWLM
-78 LVVAVTAGSWILHG
+78 LVVLVTAGSWILHG

-103 AVRRR
+103 TVRRR
-108 ISSGLV
+108 TSSGLV

-146 FAQSQFIYLNSAM
+146 FAQSQFIYLNSAI
-159 RLVGP
+159 RLIGP
-164 IVALCW
+164 VVALWW

-178 ALTGLAV
+178 ALAGLTV

-202 LENDAE
+202 QENDAE
-208 RRYAAT
+208 RSYAAA

-222 TTLLALRQQRPV
+222 TTLMALRQHRPIA
-234 TALLNV
+234 ALLE
-240 RLEAIFAPLRR
+240 RKLEAIFAPLRR
-251 AIMLN
+251 SIVLN

-264 IASKALS
+264 ISSKGLS
-271 CSLVATY
+271 CCLVAAY

-283 KSGASDVKQHALM
+283 RSSVIEVKAHALM

-314 SSLASHFQT
+314 SALASHFQT

-336 IRDAANGRAA
+336 IRQARTTRPANESTG
-346 SEHASPLTA
+346 PLTV
-355 SGQTWERLDLRELT
+355 SGQTWNRLELRELT
-369 FRHPAARSELPTLD
+369 FRHPAARGATPTLD
-383 QVSLSLERGKRYAL
+383 HVTLSLERGRKYAL
-397 IGSSGSGKSTLLRI
+397 IGSSGSGKSTLLRV

-422 IDRSH
+422 VDRTH

-441 RNTTTLIP
+441 RNTATLIP

-463 ALCESVSGAPARS
+463 ALCEALTGAPPPSQYA
-476 RFGRALAFARVDD
+476 RALELARVSD
-489 FVEPGEKGLESTVAE
+489 FVGQGENGLESPIAE

-516 LALARGLLAAE
+516 VALARGLLAAD
-527 GSTLVL
+527 GSALVL

-539 SLDPQTEAAV
+539 NLDPQTEAAV
-549 YDNLFVALEQAC
+549 YDNLFLALGEAC

-574 FDEVLVMHSGRLV
+574 FDEVLVMHNGRLV

-592 AVLAAV
+592 SVLAAV

-605 MSAYR
+605 ISAQQ
-610 REAQH
+610 RESH
-615 AEHVAPAEL
+615 AAASSEHAEL